1 MSNWTIG
8 GIGLALIIAG
18 AGGLAALVGDYILM
32 RLGTLWSDAAPLL
45 TWAVAWE
52 FGKVAFGFLCV
63 LAILFGLGLTL
74 CVIIPSPLSTLH
86 SKEDGDEAV
95 RPDRYQL

>member
-18 AGGLAALVGDYILM
+18 ALGLAALVGDYILM
-32 RLGTLWSDAAPLL
+32 RLGALWSDAAPLL
-45 TWAVAWE
+45 TWEVAWE

-63 LAILFGLGLTL
+63 LTILFGLGLTL
-74 CVIIPSPLSTLH
+74 CVVFPSPLSTLH
-86 SKEDGDEAV
+86 NKEEGDEAV